1 MMMKKLRWLAL
12 AAAAALAAC
21 GGANDATTTTSA
33 KNAAVLPVSNLVAS
47 SDQEVSLNKA
57 DAISPNATEAKRGNA
72 TEAFTAVNVDTKAAH
87 KPGASI
93 DLGAPSAADLEQRE
107 KNNKKNSGLLKP
119 RAYQTGF
126 ARPVAATSLT
136 KSLQQLLTW
145 TTTSNGVQRASIRLS
160 STGAKALRVGLE
172 VQNLPDDAVL
182 RVFADGSSQA
192 QQTTGAHIKSAIR
205 TNVAAD
211 GDSAN
216 AHTYWMPA
224 TMGGAT
230 VLEVDLPAGK
240 DTSSVSLAIPKLIHQ
255 VQNAMEA
262 ELGQL
267 QAKTDCPAVTPDA
280 TCTLPP
286 AVNAITTMDFTD
298 GAGSYVCSGTLVA
311 NRGASQ
317 LGYVLTANHCISTQ
331 TVAST
336 VVTYWF
342 YRSSACNSVT
352 INPNWTSVAGGATL
366 RYNKSETSTYADR
379 NGQIVVTSDGTD
391 TSLIDLV
398 GSPPAG
404 VMYAGWAF
412 QRHGVNTG
420 TNYVA
425 LHHPTGGW
433 LRRSDGVLTN
443 YFLYIGNDLGDTWT
457 DVKYPMYEVS
467 WTSGITEGGSSG
479 SGLFHDGTTANP
491 KVIGQLWGG
500 YSSCT
505 NTAGKDYYGRFDL
518 AYENGLINWLNPGY
532 SMVFRFYNSGNGAH
546 FFSASSE
553 ERDIARANNPSLGYE
568 GPVYMVSPAAGS
580 GLNPVYRFYNRIIGV
595 HFYTMSAEEKA
606 NVEANL
612 SHIYTYEGIA
622 WYAPAAGSSAAGTI
636 DVYRFYRKGIGTHFY
651 TASVEEKNTILSTL
665 GQYYT
670 YEGVAYKAW
679 PLN

>member
-1 MMMKKLRWLAL
+1 MTMKNLRWLAL
-12 AAAAALAAC
+12 VAAAALAAC
-21 GGANDATTTTSA
+21 GGANESTQSATTRSA
-33 KNAAVLPVSNLVAS
+33 SVLPASDLVAS
-47 SDQEVSLNKA
+47 SNQEVSLNKA
-57 DAISPNATEAKRGNA
+57 DAVTPSGAEAKRGTNA
-72 TEAFTAVNVDTKAAH
+72 DAFTAVSVDNKAMR
-87 KPGASI
+87 KPGANI
-93 DLGAPSAADLEQRE
+93 DLGAPSAADLEQRD
-107 KNNKKNSGLLKP
+107 KNNKKSIGAFKP

-126 ARPVAATSLT
+126 SRPVAATSLT

-160 STGAKALRVGLE
+160 SSGAKALRVGLE

-182 RVFADGSSQA
+182 RVYTDGSSQA

-224 TMGGAT
+224 TMGEAT
-230 VLEVDLPAGK
+230 VLEVDLPAGR
-240 DTSSVSLAIPKLIHQ
+240 DTSGVSLAIPKVIHQ

-267 QAKTDCPAVTPDA
+267 QAKTDCPAATPDA

-298 GAGSYVCSGTLVA
+298 GAGSYVCTGTLVA
-311 NRGASQ
+311 NRGTTQ
-317 LGYVLTANHCISTQ
+317 QGYVLTANHCISTQ
-331 TVAST
+331 TIASS
-336 VVTYWF
+336 VVSYWF
-342 YRSSACNSVT
+342 YRSSACNST
-352 INPNWTSVAGGATL
+352 SINPGWTSVAGGATL
-366 RYNKSETSTYADR
+366 RYNKSEVSTYADR

-398 GSPPAG
+398 GAPPAG
-404 VMYAGWAF
+404 AMYAGWAF
-412 QRHGVNTG
+412 QRHNVNTG
-420 TNYVA
+420 TSYVS

-433 LRRSDGVLTN
+433 LRRSDGLLTN
-443 YFLYIGNDLGDTWT
+443 FFLYIGNDLGDTWP
-457 DVKYPMYEVS
+457 DDKYPMYEVS

-479 SGLFHDGTTANP
+479 SSLLHDGTTANP

-500 YSSCT
+500 TSSCT

-532 SMVFRFYNSGNGAH
+532 RMVFRFYNTGNGAH
-546 FFSASSE
+546 FFSANAD
-553 ERDIARANNPSLGYE
+553 ERDAARVNNPALTYE
-568 GPVYMVSPAAGS
+568 SPVYMVAPAAGS
-580 GLNPVYRFYNRIIGV
+580 GLGPVYRFYNNRLGV
-595 HFYTMSAEEKA
+595 HFYTNSETEKA
-606 NVEANL
+606 NVIANL
-612 SHIYTYEGIA
+612 SSVYTYEGIA
-622 WYAPAAGSSAAGTI
+622 WYAPPAGSAISGTV
-636 DVYRFYRKGIGTHFY
+636 DVYRFYRLGVGTHLY
-651 TASVEEKNTILSTL
+651 TASAAERDNIIATL